1 MSFPKFLAIAAGI
14 LFSIIAITALMKGG
28 KSSAPSTGEAL
39 RAPLEVELDQEIRM
53 VTAPAPSMP
62 NETPAA
68 TPIIAAIPPSS
79 ASPASSTS
87 PAAGPTVKNITA
99 AAVVPVARNDT
110 ALPDAD
116 RIDQLFNKGDDK
128 LPIVQTIIYKSRVPW
143 QKGRPAWLSDYAAH
157 YSTSRHFI
165 ARSLNGKADYFKQDI
180 AEGDRF
186 NVLHPDK
193 NISFYLL
200 IDTSR
205 SKMWFYYLDLDT
217 NERVLLKTYQ
227 VGLGRIDSSKP
238 SGMLTP
244 LGKYSLGN
252 KIAIYKPKA
261 TGFHGGQK
269 VEMIRVFGTRWIPF
283 EKELGNN
290 TAPAD
295 GFGLHGVPWILGSNG
310 ELVENIGSL
319 GKYES
324 DGCIRLSTK
333 DIEELF
339 AIIITRPSTIELV
352 KDFYEAK
359 QPAAEKGL

>member
-1 MSFPKFLAIAAGI
+1 MSFPKFLAILAGV
-14 LFSIIAITALMKGG
+14 LFGVIAIASLMKGG
-28 KSSAPSTGEAL
+28 KSTPSETADISVV
-39 RAPLEVELDQEIRM
+39 PLEIELDQEIQI
-53 VTAPAPSMP
+53 VAPEVSVAESMSKP
-62 NETPAA
+62 
-68 TPIIAAIPPSS
+68 
-79 ASPASSTS
+79 
-87 PAAGPTVKNITA
+87 TA
-99 AAVVPVARNDT
+99 ASNSAKAKIQEEPTIVPVTRNDA

-116 RIDQLFNKGDDK
+116 LIEQLFNKGDNK
-128 LPIVQTIIYKSRVPW
+128 LPIVQTITYKSRVPW

-180 AEGDRF
+180 SEGDRF

-193 NISFYLL
+193 NINFYLL

-205 SKMWFYYLDLDT
+205 SKMWFYYIDMDT
-217 NERVLLKTYQ
+217 NERVLLKTYP

-261 TGFHGGQK
+261 TGFHNGQK

-295 GFGLHGVPWILGSNG
+295 GFGLHGVPWIPDSKG

-319 GKYES
+319 SKYES

-339 AIIITRPSTIELV
+339 AIIITRPTTIELV
-352 KDFYEAK
+352 KDYYEANK
-359 QPAAEKGL
+359 